1 MVEQLGLCIFT
12 AEGLASVCGRRTKI
26 LQASQQ
32 GKKKKKPKQ
41 ERKERQR
48 QSKGLETHQG
58 WQAQRAGG
66 GITRLDHSGV
76 HGEWRRLWPER
87 QAGWGPQGP
96 KSSRGGFQGSRRGVM

>member
-32 GKKKKKPKQ
+32 GKKKKKK
-41 ERKERQR
+41 
-48 QSKGLETHQG
+48 KGQNRSEKRG
-58 WQAQRAGG
+58 IGKVKAQRAGG
-66 GITRLDHSGV
+66 GITSLDHSGV